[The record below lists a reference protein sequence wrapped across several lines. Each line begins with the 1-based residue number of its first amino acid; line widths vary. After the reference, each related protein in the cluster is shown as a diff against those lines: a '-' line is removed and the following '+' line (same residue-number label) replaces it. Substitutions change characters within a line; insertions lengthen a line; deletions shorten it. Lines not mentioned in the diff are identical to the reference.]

1 VEDLIVSIDIGTSK
15 VCVIVGRID
24 KTNYIDIIGKEIVGT
39 SGVKKGIIV
48 DIDHTAE
55 AIKACLNAIECA
67 QGIII
72 NSAFVNILGMHVDII
87 NNASSINIDS
97 PDHEITRDDVDRLL
111 YQVGKI
117 SIPEDRQVIDI
128 IPRYFSIDGYD
139 DIADPIG
146 MVGVNLKVH
155 ADILVGRITSVKNI
169 VKSVEKA
176 GIKIDGIIAEAYAT
190 GGLLL
195 TDDEKES
202 GSVLIDIGGGV
213 TDISVFKNNR
223 LLFYDSIPVGGDHIT
238 NDISVGL
245 RISYKEAEKIKRKY
259 ELALTSLINND
270 QEITVN
276 DVGQDSEK
284 NVMVS
289 EVVEIIE
296 ARVYEILSLCADSI
310 SKSDILNQIGSGV
323 VLTGGGISYIDGN
336 KQLASEIF
344 GLPARIASYRISE
357 GLKPEFYTAA
367 GIIKYVSGA
376 VKDIGKELNQ
386 VDIIKQ
392 KSVGKGVS
400 FIDKILNFFNRLF

>member
-1 VEDLIVSIDIGTSK
+1 MEDLIVSIDIGSSK
-15 VCVIVGRID
+15 VCVIVGCID

-55 AIKACLNAIECA
+55 AIKSCLSAIESA
-67 QGIII
+67 QGIKI
-72 NSAFVNILGMHVDII
+72 NSAFVNISGMHVDII
-87 NNASSINIDS
+87 SNVSSINIDNA
-97 PDHEITRDDVDRLL
+97 DHEITKDDIDRLF
-111 YQVGKI
+111 YKAGDI
-117 SIPEDRQVIDI
+117 SLPEDKQVIDI

-139 DIADPIG
+139 NIVDPIG

-155 ADILVGRITSVKNI
+155 ADVLVGKITSVKNI

-190 GGLLL
+190 GGFLL

-202 GSVLIDIGGGV
+202 GSILIDVGGGV

-270 QEITVN
+270 QEITVI
-276 DVGQDSEK
+276 DVSQDSEK

-296 ARVYEILSLCADSI
+296 ARVHEILSLCANRVDEL
-310 SKSDILNQIGSGV
+310 DVQNQIGSGI

-336 KQLASEIF
+336 KQLAAEIF
-344 GLPARIASYRISE
+344 GIPSRIASYRISD

-376 VKDIGKELNQ
+376 MKDIGKELNQ
-386 VDIIKQ
+386 VSVIKQ
-392 KSVGKGVS
+392 KPVGNGES
-400 FIDKILNFFNRLF
+400 FVDKIIGFFKRLF